1 MKKGTAKQL
10 IVICLLSIPC
20 ASIAVEQGH
29 DRHQEM
35 IEKKVT
41 QKCGD
46 DKACLERLSSLMN
59 ERYNSYREVRIN
71 HCKNDPKCKEQIN
84 KEFPKVEPQN

>member
-1 MKKGTAKQL
+1 MEKGIANQL
-10 IVICLLSIPC
+10 IAICLLSAPC

-71 HCKNDPKCKEQIN
+71 HCKNVQKCKDEIN
-84 KEFPKVEPQN
+84 KKFPKRKPQN